1 MSKQLSNNYHK
12 SIAQGKKSIIKQ
24 IMKAPNF
31 GIVPVLMK
39 AVALMFATHCRR
51 PDPSTPAGLQ
61 QQPVLLW
68 RFHPWA
74 SANGETN
81 FPPLLVYMLNVKT
94 TPAKKEKLNC
104 ICFCSLGAFG
114 REIPKSVQSSSRS
127 HEGEIC
133 QLTSWKKWDVK
144 TKNDIIKH

>member
-39 AVALMFATHCRR
+39 VALMFVTHCRR

-81 FPPLLVYMLNVKT
+81 FPPLLCLHVKCENNPRQKRKT
-94 TPAKKEKLNC
+94 ELYLFLFFRSLWKRNTQICPIKLSVSWRWDLSAHILKKMRCKN
-104 ICFCSLGAFG
+104 
-114 REIPKSVQSSSRS
+114 Q
-127 HEGEIC
+127 
-133 QLTSWKKWDVK
+133 KWY
-144 TKNDIIKH
+144 N